1 MTFIR
6 IKMFKKIFFLFFL
19 FFLYFPNPSNSE
31 IIKNIKVEGNVR
43 ISSETINVFS
53 QVSIND
59 NLESSEIN
67 DVLKKIYS
75 TGYFENVNVE
85 FNEGILFIKVIENPI
100 IQNII
105 YEGIKAQK
113 IKDIIT
119 KNLNLRERSPFNE
132 IYLSADKDKIIE
144 SLKSA
149 GYFFAKVEIFKE
161 VFEDNKIDI
170 IYKIDIGDKAKIKK
184 ISFLGNKVF
193 KDNKLKRIIISEEY
207 KFWKI
212 ISGKKYLNTDIVS
225 LDERLLRNYYLN
237 KGYYNSKVNSAF
249 AKLVNDEGFELI
261 FNINAGK
268 KVFFNDLK
276 LILPIDFDKNN
287 FIKLDNIFK
296 EVKNEPYSLYTIQ
309 KIIEELEEITL
320 NEEYRSINA
329 SINEEIVDNKINII
343 FNIEKTNDTY
353 VEKINIFGNSI
364 TRENVIR
371 NKFFLDEGD
380 PYNEILKN
388 KTINEI
394 KSLNFFK
401 EVDVEVLDG
410 QSANSKVLNITV
422 EEKPTGEIAA
432 IAGVGTSG
440 NTIGFSVK
448 ENNFL
453 GKGIGL
459 NSNLTLSSN
468 SIDGLLS
475 VTNPNIFNSD
485 KSITASLESSEL
497 DKLSDYGYKTS
508 KTGFLISTNFE
519 YLDDFRLGVGNS
531 NYYQN
536 IETDSTASE
545 AQKKQR
551 DDYWDS
557 YLKLDFDYDKRNQKF
572 QTNSGFRSFYSLDI
586 PIISETNTLV
596 NSYNF
601 QNYVELYENNIT
613 TFSLYLNS
621 VNSITGNDVKL
632 SERLYI
638 PSSKLRG
645 FKFGAV
651 GPKSGSDYIGGNY
664 IGAINLIST
673 LPQLLENSQNLDF
686 SIFFDAANVWGVD
699 FDSSINDSNDI
710 RSSIGIA
717 LDWLTP
723 IGPLN
728 FSLSQPITKSSTDEV
743 ETFRFNLGT
752 TF

>member
-19 FFLYFPNPSNSE
+19 FFLYFPNSSNSE

-193 KDNKLKRIIISEEY
+193 KDNKLKRLIISEEY

-380 PYNEILKN
+380 PFNEILKN

-401 EVDVEVLDG
+401 KVEVDVFEG
-410 QSANSKVLNITV
+410 QSANTKVLNITV

-497 DKLSDYGYKTS
+497 DKFSDYGYKTS

-551 DDYWDS
+551 GDYWDS

-586 PIISETNTLV
+586 PIISETNTLL
-596 NSYNF
+596 NSYSF

-645 FKFGAV
+645 FKYGAV
-651 GPKSGSDYIGGNY
+651 GPKSGSDYVGGNY
-664 IGAINLIST
+664 VGAINLITT

-686 SIFFDAANVWGVD
+686 SVFLDTANIWGVD
-699 FDSSINDSNDI
+699 YDSSINDSNEL
-710 RSSIGIA
+710 RSSFGIA

-728 FSLSQPITKSSTDEV
+728 FSLSQPITKSSTDQV

>member
-1 MTFIR
+1 
-6 IKMFKKIFFLFFL
+6 MFKKIFFFFFL
-19 FFLYFPNPSNSE
+19 FFLYFPNSSNSE

-67 DVLKKIYS
+67 DVLKKIYL

-105 YEGIKAQK
+105 YDGIKAQK

-119 KNLNLRERSPFNE
+119 KNLNLKERSPFNE

-184 ISFLGNKVF
+184 ISFLGNKIF
-193 KDNKLKRIIISEEY
+193 KDNKLKRLIISEEY

-212 ISGKKYLNTDIVS
+212 ISGKKYLNTDIVL
-225 LDERLLRNYYLN
+225 LDARLLRNYYLN
-237 KGYYNSKVNSAF
+237 KGYYDTKINSSF
-249 AKLVNDEGFELI
+249 AKLVNDDGFELI

-268 KVFFNDLK
+268 KIFFNDLK
-276 LILPIDFDKNN
+276 LNLPVDFEKNN
-287 FIKLDNIFK
+287 FIELENIFK
-296 EVKNEPYSLYTIQ
+296 NNKNEPYSLYTIQ
-309 KIIEELEEITL
+309 KIIEKLEEITL

-329 SINEEIVDNKINII
+329 SINEEILDDKINIT

-364 TRENVIR
+364 THESVIR
-371 NKFFLDEGD
+371 NRFFLDEGD

-401 EVDVEVLDG
+401 NVDVDVLEG
-410 QSANSKVLNITV
+410 QNDYSKVLNITV

-440 NTIGFSVK
+440 NTIGFSVR

-459 NSNLTLSSN
+459 NSNLTLSAD

-475 VTNPNIFNSD
+475 VTNPNVFNSD
-485 KSITASLESSEL
+485 KSITTSLESSEL
-497 DKLSDYGYKTS
+497 DKFSDYGYKTS

-519 YLDDFRLGVGNS
+519 YLDDFRLGIGNS

-551 DDYWDS
+551 GDYWDS

-586 PIISETNTLV
+586 PIISDTNTLI

-651 GPKSGSDYIGGNY
+651 GPKSGSDYVGGNY
-664 IGAINLIST
+664 VGAINLITT
-673 LPQLLENSQNLDF
+673 LPQLLENSQNIDF
-686 SIFFDAANVWGVD
+686 SVFFDTANVWGVD
-699 FDSSINDSNDI
+699 YDSSINDSNEL
-710 RSSIGIA
+710 RSSFGIA

-728 FSLSQPITKSSTDEV
+728 FSLSQPITKSSTDQV

>member
-19 FFLYFPNPSNSE
+19 FFLYFPNSSNSE

-193 KDNKLKRIIISEEY
+193 KDNKLKRLIISEEY

-268 KVFFNDLK
+268 KFFFNDLK

-296 EVKNEPYSLYTIQ
+296 DVKNEPYSLYTIE

-380 PYNEILKN
+380 PFNEILKN

-401 EVDVEVLDG
+401 KVEVDVFEG
-410 QSANSKVLNITV
+410 QSSNTKVLNITV

-440 NTIGFSVK
+440 NTIGFSVR

-497 DKLSDYGYKTS
+497 DKFSDYGYKTS

-551 DDYWDS
+551 GDYWDS

-586 PIISETNTLV
+586 PIISETNTLL
-596 NSYNF
+596 NSYSF

-613 TFSLYLNS
+613 TFSLYLKS

-645 FKFGAV
+645 FKYGAV
-651 GPKSGSDYIGGNY
+651 GPKSGSDYVGGNY
-664 IGAINLIST
+664 VGAINLITT

-686 SIFFDAANVWGVD
+686 SVFLDTANIWGVD
-699 FDSSINDSNDI
+699 YDSSINDSNEL
-710 RSSIGIA
+710 RSSFGIA

-728 FSLSQPITKSSTDEV
+728 FSLSQPITKSSTDQV

>member
-1 MTFIR
+1 
-6 IKMFKKIFFLFFL
+6 
-19 FFLYFPNPSNSE
+19 SE

-67 DVLKKIYS
+67 DVLKKIYL

-105 YEGIKAQK
+105 YDGIKAQK

-193 KDNKLKRIIISEEY
+193 KDNKLKRLIISEEY

-212 ISGKKYLNTDIVS
+212 ISGKKYLNTDIVL
-225 LDERLLRNYYLN
+225 LDARLLRNYYLN
-237 KGYYNSKVNSAF
+237 KGYYDTKINSSF
-249 AKLVNDEGFELI
+249 AKLVNDDGFELI

-268 KVFFNDLK
+268 KIFFNDLK
-276 LILPIDFDKNN
+276 LNLPVDFEKNN
-287 FIKLDNIFK
+287 FIELENIFK
-296 EVKNEPYSLYTIQ
+296 NNKNEPYSLYTIQ
-309 KIIEELEEITL
+309 KIIEKLEEITL

-329 SINEEIVDNKINII
+329 SINEEILDDKINIT

-364 TRENVIR
+364 THESVIR
-371 NKFFLDEGD
+371 NRFFLDEGD

-401 EVDVEVLDG
+401 NVDVDVLEG
-410 QSANSKVLNITV
+410 QNDYSKVLNITV

-440 NTIGFSVK
+440 NTIGFSVR

-459 NSNLTLSSN
+459 NSNLTLSAD

-475 VTNPNIFNSD
+475 VTNPNVFNSD
-485 KSITASLESSEL
+485 KSITTSLESSEL
-497 DKLSDYGYKTS
+497 DKFSDYGYKTS

-519 YLDDFRLGVGNS
+519 YLDDFRLGIGNS

-551 DDYWDS
+551 GDYWDS

-586 PIISETNTLV
+586 PIISDTNTLI

-651 GPKSGSDYIGGNY
+651 GPKSGSDYVGGNY
-664 IGAINLIST
+664 VGAINLITT
-673 LPQLLENSQNLDF
+673 LPQLLENSQNIDF
-686 SIFFDAANVWGVD
+686 SVFFDTANVWGVD
-699 FDSSINDSNDI
+699 YDSSINDSNEL
-710 RSSIGIA
+710 RSSFGIA

-728 FSLSQPITKSSTDEV
+728 FSLSQPITKSSTDQV